1 MLFFIMIIKIK
12 IKIKTSV
19 NTHVN
24 NHMVQ
29 KMVSLFSK
37 LTSQKSPF
45 QWVFF
50 SRGTG
55 AVVPFF
61 AALSSSSFC
70 TLHWQVQV
78 SLFKTP
84 PFSQVVVSSQTLH
97 VLPFHPLGHKQEH
110 KSPLN
115 SPSFLHDNGLHSE
128 QSLPL
133 K

>member
-1 MLFFIMIIKIK
+1 
-12 IKIKTSV
+12 
-19 NTHVN
+19 
-24 NHMVQ
+24 MVQ

-37 LTSQKSPF
+37 LTSQKSPL
-45 QWVFF
+45 QCVFF